1 MMKARIQ
8 PPAADQYRSDR
19 PPAIWPK
26 FALIAA
32 AFLAS
37 ALLLPSHAF
46 AQTCD
51 SPIQLPLSPAR
62 PSTATQTCAQ
72 GASEVLHLCGG
83 SVVTS
88 TNFVVYSLT
97 VNAGNTASLTAMA
110 TGMEPYFYLTG
121 PACAGRA
128 CLQGPGYLSL
138 VDVAPGD
145 YSLIVTSSPFDNGSA
160 CGPVTLLLD
169 GDLAAGDPVFSDGFE

>member
-1 MMKARIQ
+1 MSARLRLTLS
-8 PPAADQYRSDR
+8 Y
-19 PPAIWPK
+19 
-26 FALIAA
+26 A
-32 AFLAS
+32 AFLVAATS
-37 ALLLPSHAF
+37 LLLPSHAS

-62 PSTATQTCAQ
+62 PSTGTQTCTQ
-72 GASEVLHLCGG
+72 GAPEGLHLCNG

-88 TNFVVYSLT
+88 TNFVVFSLT
-97 VNAGNTASLTAMA
+97 VNAGNTASLMATA
-110 TGMEPYFYLTG
+110 TGMQPYFYLTG
-121 PACAGRA
+121 PACADGA

-145 YSLIVTSSPFDNGSA
+145 YSLIVTSSPIDAGDA

-169 GDLAAGDPVFSDGFE
+169 GDLTAGDPVFANSFE